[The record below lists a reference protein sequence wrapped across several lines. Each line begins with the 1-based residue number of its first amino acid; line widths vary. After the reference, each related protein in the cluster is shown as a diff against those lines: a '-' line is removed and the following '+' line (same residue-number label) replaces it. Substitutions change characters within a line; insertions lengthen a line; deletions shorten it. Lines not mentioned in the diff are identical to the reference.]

1 MGWGLVWAQRSS
13 NDLGARGSTSES
25 RPWRRPSSV
34 VREGAVFVMPV
45 DALLVALYLDV
56 FFLDAR
62 GEEPKRSCYR

>member
-1 MGWGLVWAQRSS
+1 MGWGAGLGPEVF

-25 RPWRRPSSV
+25 RPWRRPSSMARV
-34 VREGAVFVMPV
+34 GAVFVMPV
-45 DALLVALYLDV
+45 DALLVALFPDV